1 MHRSITS
8 TVWSL
13 AQMSHRFRIL
23 YEFTVKLPIILVWI
37 IVVNLTYNDKLK
49 DLGLDYTIKD
59 KNSSFAFTFQ
69 KNTCR
74 IYKSQQQVLTNRD
87 AIKSALPLLYPSA
100 LKNWVNLSSFFFKRK
115 KLINLWEEHCNLDF
129 QRMTI
134 IPLYKTWVD
143 TDRIKMAHWKVTR
156 TMKKSC
162 KHFLLLFLFK

>member
-1 MHRSITS
+1 MTTKWDS
-8 TVWSL
+8 
-13 AQMSHRFRIL
+13 
-23 YEFTVKLPIILVWI
+23 
-37 IVVNLTYNDKLK
+37 
-49 DLGLDYTIKD
+49 D

-87 AIKSALPLLYPSA
+87 LLHAIKSALPLLHTSA
-100 LKNWVNLSSFFFKRK
+100 LKNGVNLSSFFFKRK

-134 IPLYKTWVD
+134 IALYKTWVD
-143 TDRIKMAHWKVTR
+143 IDRIKMAHWKVTH

-162 KHFLLLFLFK
+162 KHFLLLSLFKYIRKIWLHLFFLFQI